1 MGDDAAP
8 AVDAFEA
15 IKAKYAALKAPI
27 LAERAPY
34 AEKLAALN
42 SSFTEELTPLLA
54 TQRGDVAIEAKI
66 TAGESIDALQGTS
79 KGRRDALLAMLAGF
93 DGQLLQI
100 LTQESDETK
109 KLEAEKAAAAAAE

>member
-15 IKAKYAALKAPI
+15 IKVKYAALKAPI
-27 LAERAPY
+27 LAEREPY
-34 AEKLAALN
+34 AAKLAALN
-42 SSFTEELTPLLA
+42 ASFTAELTPLLA
-54 TQRGDVAIEAKI
+54 TQRGDAAIEAKI

>member
-42 SSFTEELTPLLA
+42 SSFTAERKNSSTNDPLAPLA
-54 TQRGDVAIEAKI
+54 LG
-66 TAGESIDALQGTS
+66 
-79 KGRRDALLAMLAGF
+79 LAGGTGA
-93 DGQLLQI
+93 DGSPSPAFRLAGLA
-100 LTQESDETK
+100 L
-109 KLEAEKAAAAAAE
+109 A

>member
-15 IKAKYAALKAPI
+15 IKAKYAAL
-27 LAERAPY
+27 
-34 AEKLAALN
+34 N
-42 SSFTEELTPLLA
+42 SSFTAELTPLLA
-54 TQRGDVAIEAKI
+54 TQRGDAAIEAKI
-66 TAGESIDALQGTS
+66 TAGESIDALQATS
-79 KGRRDALLAMLAGF
+79 KGRRDALLAMLAVF